1 MLDGMEVGWRDTL
14 VLMPRPVGVGCVF
27 RDGGGGGGGGDDR
40 ISDSGH
46 NAMKR
51 VEMVEY

>member
-1 MLDGMEVGWRDTL
+1 MRDRMEMGWSDAL
-14 VLMPRPVGVGCVF
+14 VLMPRPGEVGCVF
-27 RDGGGGGGGGDDR
+27 RDGGGGGR

>member
-27 RDGGGGGGGGDDR
+27 RDGGGGDDR
-40 ISDSGH
+40 ISDSRH